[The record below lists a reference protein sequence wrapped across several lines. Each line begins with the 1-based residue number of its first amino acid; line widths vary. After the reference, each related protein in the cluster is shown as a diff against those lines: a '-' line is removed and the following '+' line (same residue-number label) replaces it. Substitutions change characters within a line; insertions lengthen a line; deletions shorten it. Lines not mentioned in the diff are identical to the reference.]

1 MPDGKSQYAQAVYLA
16 QLQACKGSC
25 KCKPCEL
32 LRKAADAMTEETL
45 NPTPS
50 NSTDIEDAMSM
61 LSAAGYDVTKPPGS
75 EDQP

>member
-25 KCKPCEL
+25 KCKACEL

-45 NPTPS
+45 NPAPG
-50 NSTDIEDAMSM
+50 NPVGVEDAMSA
-61 LSAAGYDVTKPPGS
+61 LEAAGYNVTGLVRGG
-75 EDQP
+75 EE